1 VIYPLVKEN
10 DDLSPLAQVTVLYLT
25 HFTAG
30 PAWKIEIISAYSGNI
45 MNFVAYYS
53 II

>member
-10 DDLSPLAQVTVLYLT
+10 DDLSPLAPVTVLYLT
-25 HFTAG
+25 YFTAG
-30 PAWKIEIISAYSGNI
+30 LAWKIEIISSYSGITVNLG
-45 MNFVAYYS
+45 AYYS